1 MAIQQRYT
9 VREGTDTYFARIL
22 VQLLRPGQ
30 YEVCGIEQPIG
41 THPDTAVD
49 SGHGDQVPLLP
60 QRPEPGQHMGTV
72 GIDQG
77 AIKIERDGGSGRVT
91 VRPYPRPGRI
101 TQMVGTFPR
110 LWKHPV

>member
-1 MAIQQRYT
+1 
-9 VREGTDTYFARIL
+9 
-22 VQLLRPGQ
+22 
-30 YEVCGIEQPIG
+30 
-41 THPDTAVD
+41 
-49 SGHGDQVPLLP
+49 
-60 QRPEPGQHMGTV
+60 MGTV